1 MIKICVSGSKGK
13 MGARIIALA
22 KQDARLK
29 VSGEFDTGVDPE
41 PFIKQCDCLV
51 EFTTPQATAEH
62 LILCV
67 KYRKAM
73 VIGTT
78 GLSDSEKEKIKSASS
93 QVPIVFSPNMSIGV
107 NLLFKM
113 VEDASRVLGG
123 EYSVKIDEAHH
134 SHKKD
139 APSGTAKEL
148 ARVIKEAR
156 GDINIPINS
165 VREGEIVGDHAIV
178 FDSPVDVIRITH
190 SAKARDIFAKGALE
204 AAKFVVGKPV
214 KLYTMQEVLG
224 L

>member
-13 MGARIIALA
+13 MGSRIIALA

-29 VSGEFDTGVDPE
+29 VSGEFDMGADPG
-41 PFIKQCDCLV
+41 PLIKQCDCLV
-51 EFTTPQATAEH
+51 EFSTPQATAEH
-62 LILCV
+62 LLLCV
-67 KYRKAM
+67 KYKKAM

-78 GLSDSEKEKIKSASS
+78 GLSDAEKEKIKAAAS

-123 EYSVKIDEAHH
+123 EYNVKIDETHH
-134 SHKKD
+134 IHKKD

-148 ARVIKEAR
+148 ARVVK
-156 GDINIPINS
+156 GVKGNVDIPINS
-165 VREGEIVGDHAIV
+165 IREGEIVGDHTIV

-190 SAKARDIFAKGALE
+190 SAKTRDIFVKGALE